1 VADRKQLGLVSACD
15 DETRLKLHAFR
26 FIGEMPLEDVRPRHL
41 RDMVLAMRK
50 EAVMA
55 PRSIRK
61 VYATVVTMFR
71 TAVADELVPFTPC
84 VLAKGILP
92 KNIDRDPSFRANAI
106 FTREEVQTLIS
117 DVRILEDRRVV
128 YALKA
133 LAALRHSEASGLL
146 WRHYDTEADPLGA
159 LNLER
164 TKTQVPRRVPVHQ
177 TLARILRDWREGGWE
192 RIYGRP
198 PTDDDFIVPTRNMT
212 ERLSPESQNAFGL
225 DLKMLGLRHRRG
237 HDLRRTFIT
246 LAQVD
251 GARRDLLETITHGPR
266 GNIINVYTTF
276 PWPALCA
283 EVAKLRITK
292 VRTGVAKIGSK
303 SEPARRLLD
312 GELRSLATG
321 LATAQRNWLN
331 RWRKSATPA
340 GFEPDNGPNR
350 FADLQKRIEKLG
362 VPLGAVGIAWRHRKA
377 VQMGPWRA
385 RGARATRPGWQPVG
399 VGASSLSHGLP
410 PNPCRGRG
418 GAREQAH
425 LEVGS
430 ERGSGSGHGVD
441 RHGGFG
447 RVEERVNGHSAGP
460 HPPCHL
466 GDRDVAG
473 LSRFLELSRE
483 HLFLRQNLYLLEL
496 AEILEHRVQARPN
509 PRLVHGVMTS
519 F

>member
-1 VADRKQLGLVSACD
+1 MGSLYVKGSKLWARYKDEHGVWKGAPTPYRPGDEANARRFVKTLEAASEAKSSFNKRTTGERKGPITVAGYAERWVADRKQLGLVSACD
-15 DETRLKLHAFR
+15 DDTRLKLHAFR

-41 RDMVLAMRK
+41 RDMVLAIRK

-71 TAVADELVPFTPC
+71 TAVADELIPFTPC

-117 DVRILEDRRVV
+117 DVRILEDRRVI
-128 YALKA
+128 YAMKA

-146 WRHYDTEADPLGA
+146 WRQYDTEADPLGA

-212 ERLSPESQNAFGL
+212 ERLSPEAQNAFTL

-292 VRTGVAKIGSK
+292 VRTGVAKTGSK
-303 SEPARRLLD
+303 SESARRVLD
-312 GELRSLATG
+312 GEPRSLATG
-321 LATAQRNWLN
+321 LATAQRNWRN

-340 GFEPDNGPNR
+340 GFEPA
-350 FADLQKRIEKLG
+350 F
-362 VPLGAVGIAWRHRKA
+362 
-377 VQMGPWRA
+377 
-385 RGARATRPGWQPVG
+385 
-399 VGASSLSHGLP
+399 
-410 PNPCRGRG
+410 
-418 GAREQAH
+418 
-425 LEVGS
+425 
-430 ERGSGSGHGVD
+430 
-441 RHGGFG
+441 
-447 RVEERVNGHSAGP
+447 
-460 HPPCHL
+460 
-466 GDRDVAG
+466 VA
-473 LSRFLELSRE
+473 
-483 HLFLRQNLYLLEL
+483 
-496 AEILEHRVQARPN
+496 
-509 PRLVHGVMTS
+509 
-519 F
+519 